1 MDSINLCYE
10 MCDYIEQN
18 GVVKLVG
25 NVKLRDNLKKELLH
39 FLIYISMTDGRY
51 GEEEKAFIK
60 KKLGF
65 DVSASMA
72 SDIKNRNMLGAGYI
86 TRVPETFKYFILANA
101 GHKIKNDRYD
111 NKEAR
116 TLAETY
122 RKLGQEYLAAN
133 TGSTEVEINVLSSYC
148 VMLDE
153 NLKSYGLLRPDYK
166 SAAIQAE
173 TADDE
178 EPDADELI
186 AELNSLT
193 GLTAVKEDV
202 NALINLLKVQKN
214 A

>member
-72 SDIKNRNMLGAGYI
+72 ADIKNRNMLGAGYI

-101 GHKIKNDRYD
+101 
-111 NKEAR
+111 A
-116 TLAETY
+116 TY
-122 RKLGQEYLAAN
+122 NNYICCICHNYTSL
-133 TGSTEVEINVLSSYC
+133 LSSASLPRILIS
-148 VMLDE
+148 V
-153 NLKSYGLLRPDYK
+153 GLIGALLVAGSSVAGDTP
-166 SAAIQAE
+166 
-173 TADDE
+173 
-178 EPDADELI
+178 
-186 AELNSLT
+186 NSLAT
-193 GLTAVKEDV
+193 IPLTSFAQVCP
-202 NALINLLKVQKN
+202 
-214 A
+214 

>member
-18 GVVKLVG
+18 GVVKLAG

-72 SDIKNRNMLGAGYI
+72 ADIKNRNMLGAGYI

-111 NKEAR
+111 NK
-116 TLAETY
+116 
-122 RKLGQEYLAAN
+122 
-133 TGSTEVEINVLSSYC
+133 
-148 VMLDE
+148 
-153 NLKSYGLLRPDYK
+153 
-166 SAAIQAE
+166 
-173 TADDE
+173 
-178 EPDADELI
+178 
-186 AELNSLT
+186 
-193 GLTAVKEDV
+193 
-202 NALINLLKVQKN
+202 
-214 A
+214 

>member
-1 MDSINLCYE
+1 MRGDMMDSINLCYE

-72 SDIKNRNMLGAGYI
+72 ADIKNRNMLGAGYI

-116 TLAETY
+116 TTVAT
-122 RKLGQEYLAAN
+122 QSAN
-133 TGSTEVEINVLSSYC
+133 
-148 VMLDE
+148 
-153 NLKSYGLLRPDYK
+153 GLM
-166 SAAIQAE
+166 SAADKKKL
-173 TADDE
+173 DD
-178 EPDADELI
+178 
-186 AELNSLT
+186 LT
-193 GLTAVKEDV
+193 GGELVIQCSIPGM
-202 NALINLLKVQKN
+202 N
-214 A
+214 

>member
-72 SDIKNRNMLGAGYI
+72 ADIKNRNMLGAGYI
-86 TRVPETFKYFILANA
+86 TRVPETFKYFILAMPVTRLRTIDTT
-101 GHKIKNDRYD
+101 IKRHVRWQ
-111 NKEAR
+111 KPTAS
-116 TLAETY
+116 
-122 RKLGQEYLAAN
+122 LGRNIWLRIL
-133 TGSTEVEINVLSSYC
+133 EVPR
-148 VMLDE
+148 
-153 NLKSYGLLRPDYK
+153 LR
-166 SAAIQAE
+166 
-173 TADDE
+173 
-178 EPDADELI
+178 
-186 AELNSLT
+186 
-193 GLTAVKEDV
+193 
-202 NALINLLKVQKN
+202 
-214 A
+214 